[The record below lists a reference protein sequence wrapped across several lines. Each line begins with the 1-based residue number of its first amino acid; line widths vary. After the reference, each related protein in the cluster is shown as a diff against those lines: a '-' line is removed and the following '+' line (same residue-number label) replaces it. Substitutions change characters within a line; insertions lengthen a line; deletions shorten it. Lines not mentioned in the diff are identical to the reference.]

1 MGASIATRMASL
13 AAGARTGLCRHLY
26 DSSASLLW
34 IRRLLA
40 LPFCFAAFSSSR
52 FIASRGERVGGWPAR
67 LRGTER
73 DLIDRLVGARAV
85 PSEWWRILPAVTS
98 DRSVVLY
105 GYMEASSSMTLPA
118 REGAGVPDGAGRVAD
133 SLSPAFESLFRTEY
147 ARVVGIAHRVL
158 ADQAE
163 AEDVAQDVFV
173 SFYRSHPANVSY
185 APAWLHAAAAHA
197 ALNALRGRDRRSRRE
212 AAQAVPLD
220 AAAVSDDPAEVV
232 VASETRDEV
241 RAVLARL
248 PERSAAMLALRYAG
262 LSYAEIAAALDI
274 RASSVG
280 TLLRRAEDAFRRE
293 LR

>member
-1 MGASIATRMASL
+1 
-13 AAGARTGLCRHLY
+13 
-26 DSSASLLW
+26 
-34 IRRLLA
+34 
-40 LPFCFAAFSSSR
+40 
-52 FIASRGERVGGWPAR
+52 
-67 LRGTER
+67 
-73 DLIDRLVGARAV
+73 
-85 PSEWWRILPAVTS
+85 
-98 DRSVVLY
+98 
-105 GYMEASSSMTLPA
+105 MTLPA
-118 REGAGVPDGAGRVAD
+118 RPGHVGDA
-133 SLSPAFESLFRTEY
+133 LSPAFEGLFRAEY

-173 SFYRSHPANVSY
+173 SFYRSHAAEASY
-185 APAWLHAAAAHA
+185 GPAWLHAAAAHA

-212 AAQAVPLD
+212 AAQAVPRD
-220 AAAVSDDPAEVV
+220 ARAIDDPAEAV

-262 LSYAEIAAALDI
+262 LSYAEIAAALDV

-293 LR
+293 LQ

>member
-1 MGASIATRMASL
+1 
-13 AAGARTGLCRHLY
+13 
-26 DSSASLLW
+26 
-34 IRRLLA
+34 
-40 LPFCFAAFSSSR
+40 
-52 FIASRGERVGGWPAR
+52 
-67 LRGTER
+67 
-73 DLIDRLVGARAV
+73 
-85 PSEWWRILPAVTS
+85 
-98 DRSVVLY
+98 
-105 GYMEASSSMTLPA
+105 MEASSSMTLPA
-118 REGAGVPDGAGRVAD
+118 RDPGKVVAAI
-133 SLSPAFESLFRTEY
+133 SPAFEGLFRAEY

-173 SFYRSHPANVSY
+173 SFYRAHPGDAPY

-197 ALNALRGRDRRSRRE
+197 ALNALRGRDRRARRE
-212 AAQAVPLD
+212 AAQAVPID
-220 AAAVSDDPAEVV
+220 TPAVDDDPAYIVA
-232 VASETRDEV
+232 ASETRDAV

-262 LSYAEIAAALDI
+262 LSYAEIAAALDV